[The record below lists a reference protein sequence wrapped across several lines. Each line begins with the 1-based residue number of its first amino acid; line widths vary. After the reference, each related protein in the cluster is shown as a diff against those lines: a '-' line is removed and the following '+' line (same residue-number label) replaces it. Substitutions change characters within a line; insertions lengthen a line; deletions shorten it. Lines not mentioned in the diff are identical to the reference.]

1 MARKGTQ
8 QRNGVER
15 HSSNHK
21 KKVSDSDKN
30 GWGKGS
36 ETKVYP
42 GDELPKGNQPS
53 SPTDRARKTAHVKGE
68 DDIKKNSGNFQR
80 KENQEIDEVLDV
92 EESAASRINSMDCSS
107 PSVETPSVTD
117 ENGKLPG
124 IESGP
129 EHTKSGFGPLLNGLR
144 MKNMMQNLELSS
156 NMVIGN
162 LRASALSM
170 LKVAGEWLERQGPLF
185 DSLKTNIYT
194 AREYVKLNIAK
205 AYPVVLKW
213 LLQFG
218 NILLLLSMVWLDCT
232 LRGMDSFLRLGTTS
246 FFSVIWCSILS
257 VIAMVGI
264 SKFLIVLAIA
274 AFVGVFIGLI
284 LGLLIV
290 ALSGLVFLWFYGSFW
305 TTVFVVI
312 ISGLAFMFNQERLT
326 LLITTVYSTYCVWS
340 YVGWLGLLLALNLS
354 FISSDI
360 LIYFL
365 KNNINRQRRSDRTSE
380 HSAGMEGRPGFF
392 NGDSFETGPG
402 LSADR
407 GPGIPST
414 SGTDSELTSEE
425 EVVRLLSCA
434 DHYSV
439 LGFSRHENVDVSV
452 LKREYRKKAMLVHP
466 DKNMGNEKAAEAFK
480 KLQNAYEVL
489 LDSLKRKAYDDELR
503 KEDLLNYFRR
513 FQSTSQKNGEHGFFA
528 SGFAHSE
535 ADGDDPFGESRRIA
549 CKRCGYFHLWVHTKK
564 SKSQARWC
572 QECKEFHQA
581 KDGDGWVEQSSQPFL
596 FGLLQKVDAPTAYV
610 CADSKIYDATD
621 WYICQ
626 GMRCP
631 ANSHKPS
638 FHVNTSLAS
647 KHNTGKGSSSGQRS
661 GRMPTPNME
670 ETMTEE
676 EFFEWLQNAVQ
687 SGVFD
692 SYSAG
697 TSTESPSAKAGNAPK
712 SGGGGSSSGNK
723 RKKKGR
729 KQWLQLQERSV
740 IFTNLNEGLR
750 KWVEESFL
758 CLESDVGNLPQT
770 NRLPANMAVTLNTVF
785 KSPLSDDI
793 QLAASLTDVKRLF
806 KLASKPSAIVRKI
819 STTFCSRKQAFVG
832 AVNQL

>member
-1 MARKGTQ
+1 MARKGNQ
-8 QRNGVER
+8 HRNGVDR

-21 KKVSDSDKN
+21 NKVSDSDSN
-30 GWGKGS
+30 GRGKGS
-36 ETKVYP
+36 EMKVYP
-42 GDELPKGNQPS
+42 GEEPPNGNQPS
-53 SPTDRARKTAHVKGE
+53 NPTDRGRKTAHAEGE
-68 DDIKKNSGNFQR
+68 DNIKKNSGCFHR
-80 KENQEIDEVLDV
+80 KENQEVHKVLDV
-92 EESAASRINSMDCSS
+92 EEPTSSMTNSMDCGS
-107 PSVETPSVTD
+107 PSVETPGVTQD
-117 ENGKLPG
+117 NGKLPG
-124 IESGP
+124 SESGP
-129 EHTKSGFGPLLNGLR
+129 EHIKSGLGHLLSDLNL
-144 MKNMMQNLELSS
+144 KNMMD
-156 NMVIGN
+156 NMVLVVGD

-170 LKVAGEWLERQGPLF
+170 LKVAGEWLERQGPPF
-185 DSLKTNIYT
+185 VSLKNNIYT
-194 AREYVKLNIAK
+194 SRDYVKLKFAN

-218 NILLLLSMVWLDCT
+218 NIVLLLSMVWLDCA

-264 SKFLIVLAIA
+264 SKILIFLAIA

-290 ALSGLVFLWFYGSFW
+290 AISGLVFLWLYGSFW
-305 TTVFVVI
+305 TTVFVII
-312 ISGLAFMFNQERLT
+312 ISGLAFMFSQERLT
-326 LLITTVYSTYCVWS
+326 LLIITVYSTYCVWS

-360 LIYFL
+360 LVV
-365 KNNINRQRRSDRTSE
+365 QAS
-380 HSAGMEGRPGFF
+380 F

-407 GPGIPST
+407 SPGVPST
-414 SGTDSELTSEE
+414 SGSDSELTSEE
-425 EVVRLLSCA
+425 EVVRLLNCT
-434 DHYSV
+434 DHYSA
-439 LGFSRHENVDVSV
+439 LGLSRNENVDVSV

-503 KEDLLNYFRR
+503 REDLLNYFRS
-513 FQSTSQKNGEHGFFA
+513 FQSTSQKNGEHGLFA
-528 SGFAHSE
+528 SGFARSE
-535 ADGDDPFGESRRIA
+535 VDGDDPFGESRRIA
-549 CKRCGYFHLWVHTKK
+549 CKKCGNFHLWIHTKK

-572 QECKEFHQA
+572 QDCQDFHLA

-596 FGLLQKVDAPTAYV
+596 FGLLQKVDVPTAYV

-638 FHVNTSLAS
+638 FHVNTSVTA
-647 KHNTGKGSSSGQRS
+647 KHNTSKGSSSGQKS

-687 SGVFD
+687 AGAFNNQ
-692 SYSAG
+692 SAG
-697 TSTESPSAKAGNAPK
+697 TSTESPSARGGNGPK
-712 SGGGGSSSGNK
+712 GSGGSSSSGNK
-723 RKKKGR
+723 RKKKGK
-729 KQWLQLQERSV
+729 KQW
-740 IFTNLNEGLR
+740 
-750 KWVEESFL
+750 
-758 CLESDVGNLPQT
+758 
-770 NRLPANMAVTLNTVF
+770 
-785 KSPLSDDI
+785 
-793 QLAASLTDVKRLF
+793 
-806 KLASKPSAIVRKI
+806 
-819 STTFCSRKQAFVG
+819 
-832 AVNQL
+832 

>member
-1 MARKGTQ
+1 MT
-8 QRNGVER
+8 
-15 HSSNHK
+15 
-21 KKVSDSDKN
+21 
-30 GWGKGS
+30 
-36 ETKVYP
+36 
-42 GDELPKGNQPS
+42 
-53 SPTDRARKTAHVKGE
+53 
-68 DDIKKNSGNFQR
+68 
-80 KENQEIDEVLDV
+80 
-92 EESAASRINSMDCSS
+92 NSMDCGS
-107 PSVETPSVTD
+107 PSVETPGVTQD
-117 ENGKLPG
+117 NGKLPG
-124 IESGP
+124 SESGP
-129 EHTKSGFGPLLNGLR
+129 EHIKSGLGHLLSDLNL
-144 MKNMMQNLELSS
+144 KNMMD
-156 NMVIGN
+156 NMVLVVGD

-170 LKVAGEWLERQGPLF
+170 LKVAGEWLERQGPPF
-185 DSLKTNIYT
+185 VSLKNNIYT
-194 AREYVKLNIAK
+194 SRDYVKMKFAN

-218 NILLLLSMVWLDCT
+218 NIVLLLSMVWLDCA

-264 SKFLIVLAIA
+264 SKILIFLAIA

-290 ALSGLVFLWFYGSFW
+290 AISGLVFLWLYGSFW
-305 TTVFVVI
+305 TTVFVII
-312 ISGLAFMFNQERLT
+312 ISGLAFMFSQERLT
-326 LLITTVYSTYCVWS
+326 LLIITVYSTYCVWS

-360 LIYFL
+360 LVYFL
-365 KNNINRQRRSDRTSE
+365 KNNINRQRRSGRTSE
-380 HSAGMEGRPGFF
+380 HSAGMEGRPGVF

-407 GPGIPST
+407 SPGVPST
-414 SGTDSELTSEE
+414 SGSDSELTSEE
-425 EVVRLLSCA
+425 EVVRLLNCT
-434 DHYSV
+434 DHYSA
-439 LGFSRHENVDVSV
+439 LGLSRNENVDVSV

-503 KEDLLNYFRR
+503 REDLLNYFRS
-513 FQSTSQKNGEHGFFA
+513 FQSTSQKNGEHGLFA
-528 SGFAHSE
+528 SGFARSE
-535 ADGDDPFGESRRIA
+535 VDGDDPFGESRRIA
-549 CKRCGYFHLWVHTKK
+549 CKKCGNFHLWIHTKK

-572 QECKEFHQA
+572 QDCQDFHLA

-596 FGLLQKVDAPTAYV
+596 FGLLQKVDVPTAYV

-638 FHVNTSLAS
+638 FHVNTSVTA
-647 KHNTGKGSSSGQRS
+647 KHNTSKGSSSGQKS

-687 SGVFD
+687 AGAFNNQ
-692 SYSAG
+692 SAG
-697 TSTESPSAKAGNAPK
+697 TSTESPSARGGNGPK
-712 SGGGGSSSGNK
+712 GSGGSSSSGNK
-723 RKKKGR
+723 RKKKGK
-729 KQWLQLQERSV
+729 KQW
-740 IFTNLNEGLR
+740 
-750 KWVEESFL
+750 
-758 CLESDVGNLPQT
+758 
-770 NRLPANMAVTLNTVF
+770 
-785 KSPLSDDI
+785 
-793 QLAASLTDVKRLF
+793 
-806 KLASKPSAIVRKI
+806 
-819 STTFCSRKQAFVG
+819 
-832 AVNQL
+832 